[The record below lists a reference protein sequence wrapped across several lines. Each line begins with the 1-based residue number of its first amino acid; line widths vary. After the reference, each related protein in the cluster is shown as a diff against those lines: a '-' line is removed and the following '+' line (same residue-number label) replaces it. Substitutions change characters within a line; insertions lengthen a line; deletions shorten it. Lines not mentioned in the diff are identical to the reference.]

1 MAREESAKEYVPR
14 EMGRKACSWKHNS
27 GSVLS
32 TEGDSGGTTELQEY
46 SQTLGGRH
54 GAVTNCSQKRILMEL
69 VHSCEQSCS
78 QAKQEA
84 SCLPTA

>member
-1 MAREESAKEYVPR
+1 MAREESAKECVPR
-14 EMGRKACSWKHNS
+14 EMGRKVCNWKCTR

-32 TEGDSGGTTELQEY
+32 TEGDCRDTTKLQED

-54 GAVTNCSQKRILMEL
+54 NAVSNCSQKRVLMEP